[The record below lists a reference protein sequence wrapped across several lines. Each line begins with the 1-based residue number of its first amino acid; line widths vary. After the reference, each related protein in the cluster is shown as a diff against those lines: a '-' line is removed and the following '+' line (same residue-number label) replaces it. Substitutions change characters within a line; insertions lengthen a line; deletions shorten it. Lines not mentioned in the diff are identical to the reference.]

1 MITGGAGFIGS
12 HIVEEILKN
21 CPECDISIL
30 DNLSSGNINNLKDL
44 EKLSNNNSNK
54 DNKDNKDNNDNN
66 CNDKRNSKV
75 NFIKNSILDE
85 NLDKIFSEKEYSTVF
100 HTAAQISV
108 SNSLKNPLN
117 DANINIIGI
126 LNLLEAMRK
135 NDVNKIVFS
144 SSCAIY
150 GNPQYLP
157 IDENHPLKALS
168 PYGLSKITGE
178 EYIKLYSEL
187 YGIDYTILRYA
198 NVYGER
204 QDPYGEAG
212 VISIFIDNM
221 LNNKISKIYGNGE
234 QTRDFVNVKDVA
246 KANLMAV
253 NWKNQ
258 ILNVGTGSKT
268 TINELYA
275 IISNILEYGDSPEY
289 CSEREGDIIDSYVN
303 IDKIKSLGWNP
314 SITLKEGLKNTVES
328 FKK

>member
-1 MITGGAGFIGS
+1 MVMITGGAGFIGS

-21 CPECDISIL
+21 CPECDVSIL

-44 EKLSNNNSNK
+44 EKLS
-54 DNKDNKDNNDNN
+54 DNNTN
-66 CNDKRNSKV
+66 NSKV

-108 SNSLKNPLN
+108 GNSLKNPLN
-117 DANINIIGI
+117 DANINIMGI

-135 NDVNKIVFS
+135 NDITKIVFS

-178 EYIKLYSEL
+178 NYIKLYSEL

-212 VISIFIDNM
+212 VISIFINNI
-221 LNNKISKIYGNGE
+221 LNRQISKIYGNGE
-234 QTRDFVNVKDVA
+234 QTRDFINVKDVA
-246 KANLMAV
+246 KANLMAT

-258 ILNVGTGSKT
+258 ILNVGTGTKT
-268 TINELYA
+268 TINELYT
-275 IISNILEYGDSPEY
+275 IISDILEFKDSPEY
-289 CSEREGDIIDSYVN
+289 CSERDGDIIDSYVN
-303 IDKIKSLGWNP
+303 IDKIKKLGWKP
-314 SITLKEGLKNTVES
+314 TIDLKEGLKNTVES

>member
-21 CPECDISIL
+21 CPECDVSIL

-44 EKLSNNNSNK
+44 EKLS
-54 DNKDNKDNNDNN
+54 DNNTN
-66 CNDKRNSKV
+66 NSKV

-108 SNSLKNPLN
+108 GNSLKNPLN
-117 DANINIIGI
+117 DANINIMGI

-135 NDVNKIVFS
+135 NDITKIVFS

-178 EYIKLYSEL
+178 NYIKLYSEL

-212 VISIFIDNM
+212 VISIFINNI
-221 LNNKISKIYGNGE
+221 LNRQISKIYGNGE
-234 QTRDFVNVKDVA
+234 QTRDFINVKDVA
-246 KANLMAV
+246 KANLMAT

-258 ILNVGTGSKT
+258 ILNVGTGTKT
-268 TINELYA
+268 TINELYT
-275 IISNILEYGDSPEY
+275 IISDILEFKDSPEY
-289 CSEREGDIIDSYVN
+289 CSERDGDIIDSYVN
-303 IDKIKSLGWNP
+303 IDKIKKLGWKP
-314 SITLKEGLKNTVES
+314 TIDLKEGLKNTVES